1 MKKQIVSK
9 EAPAAIGAYSQAIK
23 KGDLIFTSGQIPID
37 PETSAMVE
45 QDIEKQTVQV
55 LENLKYVLKEAG
67 SNFDQIIKATIY
79 LSDLNNFSKVNEIYK
94 DYFPDIP
101 PARSCVEVSKLP
113 KDSLV
118 EIEVIAFNE

>member
-37 PETSAMVE
+37 PETSEMVE
-45 QDIEKQTVQV
+45 EDIEKQTVQV
-55 LENLKYVLKEAG
+55 MENLKHVLKEAG
-67 SNFDQIIKATIY
+67 SNFDQVIKATIF
-79 LSDLNNFSKVNEIYK
+79 LSDLNNFSKVNDIYK
-94 DYFPDIP
+94 DYFSDIP
-101 PARSCVEVSKLP
+101 PARACVEVSKLP

-118 EIEVIAFNE
+118 EIEVIAFE

>member
-37 PETSAMVE
+37 PETSEMVE
-45 QDIEKQTVQV
+45 EDIEKQTVQV
-55 LENLKYVLKEAG
+55 MENLKYVLKEAG
-67 SNFDQIIKATIY
+67 SNFDQVIKATIF
-79 LSDLNNFSKVNEIYK
+79 LSDLNNFSKVNDIYK
-94 DYFPDIP
+94 DYFSDIP
-101 PARSCVEVSKLP
+101 PARACVEVSKLP

-118 EIEVIAFNE
+118 EIEVIAFE

>member
-37 PETSAMVE
+37 PETSEMVE
-45 QDIEKQTVQV
+45 ADIEKQTVQV
-55 LENLKYVLKEAG
+55 MENLKYVLKEAG
-67 SNFDQIIKATIY
+67 SNFDQVIKATIF
-79 LSDLNNFSKVNEIYK
+79 LSDLNNFSKVNDIYQG
-94 DYFPDIP
+94 YFSDIP
-101 PARSCVEVSKLP
+101 PARACVEVSKLP

-118 EIEVIAFNE
+118 EIEVIAFD

>member
-37 PETSAMVE
+37 PETSEMVE
-45 QDIEKQTVQV
+45 ADIEKQTVQV
-55 LENLKYVLKEAG
+55 MENLKYVLKEAG
-67 SNFDQIIKATIY
+67 SNFDQVIKATIF
-79 LSDLNNFSKVNEIYK
+79 LSDLNNFSKVNDIYK
-94 DYFPDIP
+94 DYFSDIP
-101 PARSCVEVSKLP
+101 PARACVEVSKLP

-118 EIEVIAFNE
+118 EIEVIAFE

>member
-37 PETSAMVE
+37 PETSEMVE
-45 QDIEKQTVQV
+45 ADIEKQTVQV
-55 LENLKYVLKEAG
+55 MENLKYVLKEAD
-67 SNFDQIIKATIY
+67 SNFDQVIKATIF

-94 DYFPDIP
+94 DYFSDIP
-101 PARSCVEVSKLP
+101 PARACVEVSKLP

-118 EIEVIAFNE
+118 EIEVIAFD